1 MDGITWASVTFYQV
15 FPSKYLKQ
23 TISKDMLIDLF
34 FAVYCLGLP
43 LFLFPFAGVHF
54 RATFVSNKVTLLK
67 IFKVNQLK
75 KMGRWDEATTLLTQL
90 AASITSQ
97 DKNLHNLGQVIQS
110 ERLCVDIIK
119 VGTLW
124 KDIIEAL
131 YFLLFL
137 IQ

>member
-1 MDGITWASVTFYQV
+1 MLVGFY
-15 FPSKYLKQ
+15 F
-23 TISKDMLIDLF
+23 T
-34 FAVYCLGLP
+34 VYCLGIP
-43 LFLFPFAGVHF
+43 LFLFWFTGVHF

-67 IFKVNQLK
+67 LFKVNQLK

-124 KDIIEAL
+124 NDIIKIL
-131 YFLLFL
+131 
-137 IQ
+137 